1 MRGQTVDFKR
11 KIHPDINFV
20 IPPCCLSARMDVN
33 GYTKTTTGV
42 VLGSCVLDLLNIDV
56 TGLETRC

>member
-1 MRGQTVDFKR
+1 
-11 KIHPDINFV
+11 
-20 IPPCCLSARMDVN
+20 MDVN